1 MKTKNIHQIVTFK
14 AEPKDVYHSLMDSK
28 IHSEIAGSKAVIGTK
43 VGSAFSVWDG
53 GINGYNLALDPGK
66 KIVQAWRTEEWPK
79 DHYSIAIFDLEKT
92 DDGTRLI
99 FDHYA
104 VPADDY
110 KNIREG
116 WKTFYWTQMKTLFR
130 KK

>member
-1 MKTKNIHQIVTFK
+1 MKTKNLHQSASFK
-14 AEPKDVYHSLMDSK
+14 AEPKEVYHSLMDSK
-28 IHSEIAGSKAVIGTK
+28 LHSEITGSKAVIGTK
-43 VGSAFSVWDG
+43 VGGTFSVWDG
-53 GINGYNLALDPGK
+53 GINGYNLALDPGR

-79 DHYSIAIFDLEKT
+79 DHYSIAVFDLEKT
-92 DDGTRLI
+92 KGGTKLI

-110 KNIREG
+110 NNISEG
-116 WKTFYWTQMKTLFR
+116 WKSYYWTPMRNLFR